1 MALVF
6 FIYPLAIY
14 VSLCLLPPAR
24 ARLGIG
30 LAAAALALVWVTNG
44 GAADEGFAQFLVMIG
59 AVPVALAAL
68 AQGMRRMIPEGAA
81 GWVWPA
87 LAMGWALSALAI
99 FLMLL

>member
-6 FIYPLAIY
+6 FLYPLAIY
-14 VSLCLLPPAR
+14 ASLCLLPPAR
-24 ARLGIG
+24 AGVGIG
-30 LAAAALALVWVTNG
+30 LAAAALALVWLTND
-44 GAADEGFAQFLVMIG
+44 GAADDGFARLLVMIG

-68 AQGMRRMIPEGAA
+68 AQGLRRMIPEGAA

-87 LAMGWALSALAI
+87 LAVGLALSALAA

>member
-1 MALVF
+1 MALIF

-14 VSLCLLPPAR
+14 VSLCLLPRAR

-44 GAADEGFAQFLVMIG
+44 GAADEGFARLLVMIG

-68 AQGMRRMIPEGAA
+68 AQGLRRMIPADAA

-87 LAMGWALSALAI
+87 LAVGLALSALAV

>member
-6 FIYPLAIY
+6 FLYPLAIY
-14 VSLCLLPPAR
+14 VSLCLLPLAR

-30 LAAAALALVWVTNG
+30 LAAAALALVWLTNG
-44 GAADEGFAQFLVMIG
+44 GATDDGFARLLVMIG

-68 AQGMRRMIPEGAA
+68 AQGMRRMIPAGAA

-87 LAMGWALSALAI
+87 LAVGLALSALAI

>member
-14 VSLCLLPPAR
+14 VSLCLLPKAR
-24 ARLGIG
+24 AGVGIG
-30 LAAAALALVWVTNG
+30 LAAAALALVWMTNG
-44 GAADEGFAQFLVMIG
+44 GAADEGFARLLVMIG

-68 AQGMRRMIPEGAA
+68 AQGLRRMIPEGAA
-81 GWVWPA
+81 GWIWPA
-87 LAMGWALSALAI
+87 LAVGLALSALSI